1 MPKVTDRLEDL
12 LGREAPEWGIRPVP
26 RALRTLSRIDV
37 AVLWG
42 DLSIGLLVLV
52 SGALLVPALGFPRA
66 LVAIVV
72 GSVIGCVPLALVG
85 LAGARD
91 AVPGMVLFR
100 PVLGHRGSYLPSA
113 VNLIQ
118 LVGWTA
124 FELWAMGRVANAVSR
139 NLLGFDMG
147 VFWLAV
153 MAVICTALAWA
164 GPIFA
169 VRKWL
174 ERFGIWVVAAVAVWI
189 TVRVLAV
196 GDLGAVW
203 HRPGSGGLPFWLAVD
218 LVIAMPISWLPL
230 VADFNRFAA
239 DPGRS
244 ARATFWSYAAGNV
257 WFYALGA
264 LLVLAAGSGADVLDI
279 GTTIAA
285 TAGGAVVLL
294 VLLVGESDQA
304 MANIYSGAVS
314 VQNVRPAARQ
324 RPLILVLGLV
334 GFLIAAALRDNAAP
348 TFEVFLYLVGG
359 VFVPLFGVFMADW
372 GVRHRGRYG
381 ESALFEEALPGVRW
395 RAFVPWAA
403 GFVVYQWCVP
413 TGPAWWIDGVARVFT
428 ALHLPFPLLAG
439 SPLGASLP
447 AFAVAFV
454 LALLMPP
461 REGRQVVRAP
471 ARGAAT
477 GRA

>member
-1 MPKVTDRLEDL
+1 MPVSDRVEDL
-12 LGREAPEWGIRPVP
+12 LEREAPQWGIRPVP
-26 RALRTLSRIDV
+26 AGLRLLSRLDV

-52 SGALLVPALGFPRA
+52 SGALLVPALGLPRA

-72 GSVIGCVPLALVG
+72 GSVIGCLPLALVG

-100 PVLGHRGSYLPSA
+100 PVLGLRGSYLPSA

-139 NLLGFDMG
+139 NLFGLDMG
-147 VFWLAV
+147 TFWLAA
-153 MAVICTALAWA
+153 MALICTGLALA

-169 VRKWL
+169 VRRWL
-174 ERFGIWVVAAVAVWI
+174 ERFGIWVVVAVALWI

-196 GDLGAVW
+196 GDLGSVW
-203 HRPGSGGLPFWLAVD
+203 HRPGVGGLPFWLAVD

-239 DPGRS
+239 AP
-244 ARATFWSYAAGNV
+244 RAAFQGTFWSYAVGNV
-257 WFYALGA
+257 WFYSLGA
-264 LLVLAAGSGADVLDI
+264 LLVLAAGAGADVLDI

-314 VQNVRPAARQ
+314 IQNVRPRAGQ
-324 RPLILVLGLV
+324 RPLIAGV
-334 GFLIAAALRDNAAP
+334 GVAGFIIALLMRDDAAR
-348 TFEVFLYLVGG
+348 TFEYFLYLVGA

-372 GVRHRGRYG
+372 GVRHGGRYG
-381 ESALFEEALPGVRW
+381 EAALFEDVHPGVRW
-395 RAFVPWAA
+395 RAFIPWGA
-403 GFVVYQWCVP
+403 GFVIYQWCVP
-413 TGPAWWIDGVARVFT
+413 TGPAWWTDAIARAFT
-428 ALHLPFPLLAG
+428 SWHLPFPLIAG

-447 AFAVAFV
+447 SFIVAFV
-454 LALLMPP
+454 LALLVLP
-461 REGRQVVRAP
+461 RS
-471 ARGAAT
+471 AR
-477 GRA
+477 RP

>member
-1 MPKVTDRLEDL
+1 MPVTDRVEDL
-12 LGREAPEWGIRPVP
+12 LEREAPQWGIRPVP
-26 RALRTLSRIDV
+26 TQLRRLRKLDIS
-37 AVLWG
+37 VLWG

-72 GSVIGCVPLALVG
+72 GSVIGCLPLALVG

-100 PVLGHRGSYLPSA
+100 PVLGLRGSYLPSA
-113 VNLIQ
+113 ANLVQ

-139 NLLGFDMG
+139 DLFGLDMG
-147 VFWLAV
+147 TVWLAV
-153 MAVICTALAWA
+153 MAVICTGLALA

-169 VRKWL
+169 VRRWL
-174 ERFGIWVVAAVAVWI
+174 ERFGIWVVVAVALWI
-189 TVRVLAV
+189 TVRVVAV

-203 HRPGSGGLPFWLAVD
+203 HRPGDGGLPFWLAVD

-239 DPGRS
+239 DP
-244 ARATFWSYAAGNV
+244 RAAFEGTFWSYAVGNV

-264 LLVLAAGSGADVLDI
+264 LLVLAAGARADVLDI

-285 TAGGAVVLL
+285 AAGGAVVLL

-314 VQNVRPAARQ
+314 IQNVRPQVRQ
-324 RPLILVLGLV
+324 RPLIVGVGVV
-334 GFLIAAALRDNAAP
+334 GFVIAAVLRSDATS
-348 TFEVFLYLVGG
+348 TFEVFLYLIGA

-372 GVRHRGRYG
+372 GVRQGGRYG
-381 ESALFEEALPGVRW
+381 EAALFEDVHPGVRW
-395 RAFVPWAA
+395 RAFIPWAA
-403 GFVVYQWCVP
+403 GFIVYQWCVP
-413 TGPAWWIDGVARVFT
+413 TGPSWWTGSVGNVFT
-428 ALHLPFPLLAG
+428 WLHLPFPLIAG
-439 SPLGASLP
+439 SPMGASLP
-447 AFAVAFV
+447 SFAVAFV
-454 LALLMPP
+454 LALIVLP
-461 REGRQVVRAP
+461 RRGR
-471 ARGAAT
+471 
-477 GRA
+477 

>member
-1 MPKVTDRLEDL
+1 MPVSDRVEDL
-12 LGREAPEWGIRPVP
+12 LEREAPQWGIRPVP
-26 RALRTLSRIDV
+26 TALRRLSKLDIS
-37 AVLWG
+37 VLWG

-66 LVAIVV
+66 LLAIAV
-72 GSVIGCVPLALVG
+72 GSVIGCLPLALVG
-85 LAGARD
+85 MAGARD

-100 PVLGHRGSYLPSA
+100 PVLGLRGSYLPSA

-139 NLLGFDMG
+139 NLFGLDMG
-147 VFWLAV
+147 TLWLAV
-153 MAVICTALAWA
+153 MAVICTGLALA

-169 VRKWL
+169 VRRWL
-174 ERFGIWVVAAVAVWI
+174 ERFGIWVVVAVALWI

-196 GDLGAVW
+196 GDLGTVW
-203 HRPGSGGLPFWLAVD
+203 HRPGVGGLPFWLAVD

-230 VADFNRFAA
+230 VADFNRFAS
-239 DPGRS
+239 DP
-244 ARATFWSYAAGNV
+244 RAAFQGTFWSYAVGNV

-264 LLVLAAGSGADVLDI
+264 LLVLAAGSSADVLDI

-314 VQNVRPAARQ
+314 IQNVRPRARQ
-324 RPLILVLGLV
+324 RPLIVGVGIV
-334 GFLIAAALRDNAAP
+334 GFAIAAALRDNAAP
-348 TFEVFLYLVGG
+348 TFEYFLYLIGA

-372 GVRHRGRYG
+372 GVRHAGHYG
-381 ESALFEEALPGVRW
+381 EAALFEEVHPGVRW
-395 RAFVPWAA
+395 RAFIPWTA
-403 GFVVYQWCVP
+403 GFVIYQWCVP
-413 TGPAWWIDGVARVFT
+413 TGPPSWTGPVGRAFT
-428 ALHLPFPLLAG
+428 WLHLPFPLISG

-447 AFAVAFV
+447 SFAVAFA
-454 LALLMPP
+454 LALLVLP
-461 REGRQVVRAP
+461 RK
-471 ARGAAT
+471 AR
-477 GRA
+477 